1 VDYTPYEG
9 MTVTGWPE
17 TVLSRGEVVVNDG
30 QVLAA
35 KGRGEFLSCARPTPA
50 LRGLRAGAPVP

>member
-35 KGRGEFLSCARPTPA
+35 KGRGEFLSCERPTPA
-50 LRGLRAGAPVP
+50 LRGLRAGAPAS